1 LLIGGI
7 FLATKLFIISYAT
20 WIGCSALLS
29 KSFGKKEDGGR
40 WMSIKNISLEVVM
53 CRYIKLLREE
63 GEQKAKEFLSA
74 ANKKFVDNNFIDLFE
89 RS

>member
-1 LLIGGI
+1 
-7 FLATKLFIISYAT
+7 
-20 WIGCSALLS
+20 
-29 KSFGKKEDGGR
+29 
-40 WMSIKNISLEVVM
+40 MSIKNISLEVVM